1 MLTQMLKDFVTT
13 CYATE
18 VETDIEKKITEYL
31 NAYPHL
37 KTPASIDMLRQAM
50 NMWLKIKKLEEL
62 EKKAEFIK
70 EKVVI
75 IDKINTLT
83 KTWTTMMANLGLAYT
98 KQQYIN
104 RKNQQTQAPI
114 ERLRMLQRKGLKEQ

>member
-18 VETDIEKKITEYL
+18 VETDIEKKMDEYL
-31 NAYPHL
+31 KAYPHL

-50 NMWLKIKKLEEL
+50 NTWLKIKKLEEL

>member
-50 NMWLKIKKLEEL
+50 NTWLKIKKLEEL